1 MKKVII
7 SIVLL
12 SLAFVL
18 LVSCSSTSYFES
30 EIEVAEVQSYF
41 PIYEEPIITE
51 CKRHDYNIEYVYPK
65 TCSEV
70 GYTLMTCNVCGHQE
84 VVNWDKSNPNNLNHN
99 YEVIEKVC
107 PSHCE
112 EVGYT
117 LMKCKVCG
125 EIKKVETI
133 KEHDYHIIEK
143 KEHTC
148 YDSGYI
154 KKECSVCGKVSIEY
168 IPAGHTFIWEETSF
182 IDYYREYCVDCHKYS
197 GRVKD
202 HGIIYQI

>member
-7 SIVLL
+7 SVVLL

-30 EIEVAEVQSYF
+30 EIEVAEVVPYYWV
-41 PIYEEPIITE
+41 YEEPAPVITE
-51 CKRHDYNIEYVYPK
+51 CKRHEYTSIEHISAHSCK
-65 TCSEV
+65 EK
-70 GYTLMTCNVCGHQE
+70 GYTLMTCSVCGHE
-84 VVNWDKSNPNNLNHN
+84 EIINEYMGSHN
-99 YEVIEKVC
+99 FEVIEEAC
-107 PSHCE
+107 PSHCG
-112 EVGYT
+112 EVGYRVS
-117 LMKCKVCG
+117 KCSECG
-125 EIKKVETI
+125 EIKREELTI
-133 KEHDYHIIEK
+133 DHDYHITER
-143 KEHTC
+143 KEYSC
-148 YDSGYI
+148 YTSGYL
-154 KKECSVCGKVSIEY
+154 KKECSECGKIDIEY